1 MNAGSLIHESLS
13 ALRPGDTVAAALDF
27 MTEHRVSELPV
38 VENQRL
44 VNYARAI
51 QLMHEAPDTKLETL
65 VPFNPHAPRAL
76 EQQHLYEIVP
86 LLAASDLQVMAVVN
100 DQNQVIG
107 IIDQRRIHE
116 LISQS
121 LTYKGIGAIIV
132 VQVDPRDFAPSHI
145 MRLVEENGANVLG
158 MMVNNSEAGN
168 LLINL
173 KLNTT
178 LVKGVVASLN
188 RFGYRVIDAFMS
200 EDYNRENN
208 SEYASVLKF
217 FDL

>member
-27 MTEHRVSELPV
+27 MTENRVSELPV

-51 QLMHEAPDTKLETL
+51 QLMHESPDTKLEKL
-65 VPFNPHAPRAL
+65 VPFNPHAPRAH
-76 EQQHLYEIVP
+76 EQQHLYEIIP
-86 LLAASDLQVMAVVN
+86 LLASSDLQVMAVVN
-100 DQNQVIG
+100 DQNQVTG

-121 LTYKGIGAIIV
+121 LTYKGIGAVIV
-132 VQVDPRDFAPSHI
+132 VQVDPRDFSPSHI

-178 LVKGVVASLN
+178 MVKGVVASLN

-200 EDYNRENN
+200 EDFNRENN
-208 SEYASVLKF
+208 GEYESVLKF